1 MNGLFIN
8 SGLSEEERERL
19 HLNIHTENIVK
30 LEFKEIRK
38 TFINVPFRYGSQYI
52 AHLKQYYGK
61 KFNNIKV
68 NIISEYG
75 KELSTISGIKFW
87 WEIMYE
93 NMIEEE
99 VKNRINRQN
108 TF

>member
-1 MNGLFIN
+1 MNGLYID
-8 SGLSEEERERL
+8 SGISEVERERL
-19 HLNIHTENIVK
+19 CLNSHTKNIVE

-38 TFINVPFRYGSQYI
+38 TFIDVPFRYGSQYI

-75 KELSTISGIKFW
+75 KELSTIDGIKFW
-87 WEIMYE
+87 WEIMYK
-93 NMIEEE
+93 NMIQEE
-99 VKNRINRQN
+99 VENRINGQN
-108 TF
+108 KF